1 MSKFI
6 HLNVHSSYSKMEGV
20 ATPHELVG
28 AAEELGYKTL
38 ALTDT
43 NGLYGIVFYIQAARE
58 AGIEPIV
65 GSEVVSGGIGTGRR
79 ALLLVKSNAG
89 YSNLCRILSERHC
102 DPSFDLADAIHRWR
116 DGLIVAT
123 DDDAVLL
130 KLKRESIDDLYV
142 EMSPGHLAH
151 QAYAL
156 SKRTGIP
163 PLATNRVRFITSDDH
178 RFHKL
183 LRAIQLN
190 TRLSRLRPED
200 VCTDRNYLTTPVEMA
215 SFFPHAPHAI
225 ENTIAVASAC
235 KRDWDFRETIFPAYR
250 SLNDDQA
257 YRLLREMTFDG
268 ARRRYG
274 EVTPAV
280 VVARIEHELAVIR
293 EKRFVHYF
301 LLVEDIV
308 KESSLTCGRGSGA
321 ASIVSYC
328 LRITDV
334 DPIRHN
340 LFFER
345 FLNPGR
351 VDPPDI
357 DVDFAWDERDRIID
371 YVFAKFGAQRCAMVA
386 NHPSLQARAAIREVA
401 KVYGMP
407 DAEIGRI
414 TSRMARLWYEDAPLD
429 AIHRHPLFK
438 DIQLPPPWP
447 DILDEAR
454 YLAGHFRHISL
465 HCGGVVVVPD
475 DIRNYVPVEIAPKG
489 LQVIQW
495 EKDQTEDAGLVKIDL
510 LGNRSL
516 AVIRDAVVA
525 IAKFKVQSL
534 KFKVSE
540 VRREALD
547 FLERMRP
554 ADDAATCDRI
564 RQGDTMGC
572 FYIESPATRLLLR
585 KMWGDNRYPGRDT
598 KDVFEHV
605 VMASSIIRP
614 AANQFAQDFVRRM
627 HGEKWEHVHPLLK
640 PVLDETYGVMIYQ
653 EQVTQIAMAMA
664 GFSAY
669 DGDQLRKV
677 LTKKHRERK
686 LRDYYQ
692 QFIQGA
698 RERGVPS
705 AVVRQIWEQILSF
718 SGYSFCKPHSAS
730 YAMVSFKSAYL
741 RAHYPAEFIAAV
753 ISNQGGYYSTFA
765 YISEARRMGLRVL
778 PPDVNES
785 EVAYTG
791 HTIVVEADSSAS
803 TCRTAPP
810 AASRSCGI
818 TAPPRINVDVVVN
831 VDVDVDVDE
840 QSLIPS
846 TSTIDAPQIADALPR
861 SCSLTPCRGYVRIGL
876 MQLKSLNAA
885 SAEQIVGER
894 RKSGPFISFEDFMR
908 RVHIPPSDVKI
919 LIKAGC
925 CDSFGLTR
933 PALMWRLYQL
943 VATDTPR
950 IRQPGLFEE
959 EEVSPAR
966 MQDTTDHHLVAS
978 QYDPQTLLRHEIET
992 LGFLASRHPLDLHRD
1007 LLRGLR
1013 YVPAADIHRHT
1024 GRRVTMIGWLVTS
1037 KLVHTKRGEPM
1048 EFVSF
1053 EDTTAIYEATFF
1065 PDAYRRFCHMLSH
1078 VKPYVLRGKVD
1089 ADHGAYTL
1097 TVEWVGLLDDL
1108 AHPRTTLVSKPILT
1122 PQSNRIAASSHGR

>member
-1 MSKFI
+1 MSPFT

-43 NGLYGIVFYIQAARE
+43 NGLYGIVFFIQAARE

-65 GSEVVSGGIGTGRR
+65 GSEVVSGGTSAGGSAGRR
-79 ALLLVKSNAG
+79 ALLLVKTNAG
-89 YSNLCRILSERHC
+89 YSNLCRIISERHC
-102 DPSFDLADAIHRWR
+102 DPSFDLADAIRRWR

-130 KLKRESIDDLYV
+130 KLKRESSDDLYV

-200 VCTDRNYLTTPVEMA
+200 VCTDRNYFTTPVEMN

-475 DIRNYVPVEIAPKG
+475 DIRKYVPVEIAPKG

-516 AVIRDAVVA
+516 AVIRDAVAAVM
-525 IAKFKVQSL
+525 KFKVKSS
-534 KFKVSE
+534 KFKVADA
-540 VRREALD
+540 RMEALD
-547 FLERMRP
+547 FLERMHP
-554 ADDAATCDRI
+554 ADDAATCDLI
-564 RQGDTMGC
+564 RRGDTMGC

-585 KMWGDNRYPGRDT
+585 KMWGDNRYPGCDT

-614 AANQFAQDFVRRM
+614 AANQFAQDFVKRM
-627 HGEKWEHVHPLLK
+627 HGEKWEHIHPLLK

-705 AVVRQIWEQILSF
+705 AIVRQIWEQILSF

-741 RAHYPAEFIAAV
+741 RVHYPAELIAAV

-785 EVAYTG
+785 EIAYTG
-791 HTIVVEADSSAS
+791 
-803 TCRTAPP
+803 CTA
-810 AASRSCGI
+810 
-818 TAPPRINVDVVVN
+818 
-831 VDVDVDVDE
+831 DVDE
-840 QSLIPS
+840 MRASSPHAV
-846 TSTIDAPQIADALPR
+846 TRPR
-861 SCSLTPCRGYVRIGL
+861 GHIRIGL

-885 SAEQIVGER
+885 SAEQIVAER
-894 RKSGPFISFEDFMR
+894 HKGGPFISFEDFMR
-908 RVHIPPSDVKI
+908 RIHIPPADVKI

-925 CDSFGLTR
+925 CDLFGLTR

-943 VATDTPR
+943 VATDAPR
-950 IRQPGLFEE
+950 IRQPGLFEEE

-966 MQDTTDHHLVAS
+966 MQDTTDHRLISS
-978 QYDPQTLLRHEIET
+978 QYDPQALLRHEIET

-1024 GRRVTMIGWLVTS
+1024 GHRVTMIGWLVTS
-1037 KLVHTKRGEPM
+1037 KLVHTKHGEPM

-1078 VKPYVLRGKVD
+1078 VKPYVLRGKVE
-1089 ADHGAYTL
+1089 ADQGAYTL
-1097 TVEWVGLLDDL
+1097 TVEWIGLLDDL
-1108 AHPRTTLVSKPILT
+1108 AHPQPTQISKPVLT